1 MIKRITVLMLSL
13 LLAHSV
19 AFASF
24 DLGAFSASE
33 IETRDFEILSFDS
46 TGDFSHKWTFSVPT
60 TQIDILAYNL
70 NVSSYDISNFSGE
83 LFTKAGASVSKAIV
97 TNLSGV
103 DFLTLAISNLGFGD
117 YYFQIDGNAL
127 KTTSTYNGSISSS
140 PVPLPGAAIL
150 LGSGLLGLVG
160 LRSREII

>member
-1 MIKRITVLMLSL
+1 MIKKITVLMLSL
-13 LLAHSV
+13 LLAHST

-24 DLGAFSASE
+24 DLGDFSTTE
-33 IETRDFEILSFDS
+33 IETKDFEVLSFDN
-46 TGDFSHKWTFSVPT
+46 TGIFSHKWTFSVPT

-70 NVSSYDISNFSGE
+70 NVSIYDISNFSGT
-83 LFTKAGASVSKAIV
+83 LFTDAGKFVSDAIV
-97 TNLSGV
+97 TNLPGV

-140 PVPLPGAAIL
+140 PVPLPGAAVL

-160 LRSREII
+160 LRRREII